1 VYQTITGSIAQS
13 VGVSPQRNGEINV
26 DEKTATE
33 SSPQEA
39 RLRGC
44 PPTKRG
50 GLRRPYLSACLAKK
64 FWKNAKQEVAVNTI
78 EENYQAEGVKVGRIF
93 PRSNEGKL
101 LCRRELGEFESQDV
115 VMLCEYLS

>member
-1 VYQTITGSIAQS
+1 
-13 VGVSPQRNGEINV
+13 
-26 DEKTATE
+26 
-33 SSPQEA
+33 
-39 RLRGC
+39 
-44 PPTKRG
+44 
-50 GLRRPYLSACLAKK
+50 LAKK